1 MNDIDNSI
9 DDIDIPVSIEDIS
22 DNGADI
28 LRHYLRH
35 IPKRRLDAD
44 DEQNLFQQFATGD
57 QTARNLLLTHTLG
70 LVVSIAQKYQ
80 YRGLP
85 LLDLISEGNLGL
97 MRALEKFD
105 VTKGFRFS
113 TYATWWIHH
122 AIKKAIA
129 EYRTIRLPMYI
140 IRSINAVLVA
150 KKTLHGDIDVAQ
162 SLNMSIADVHFLLA
176 LSNHADSLNRLLDS
190 DSEISVI
197 DTLTSDADHV
207 NDFLMAEQ
215 NQIMLSCLAQLTERQ
230 QFVLRK
236 KFGLDDENP
245 MPLDEIANLMELS
258 RESVR
263 LIQIDA
269 IESLKKRFFNYAR

>member
-1 MNDIDNSI
+1 MNTESV
-9 DDIDIPVSIEDIS
+9 DDIDVIDMSISTEDVSDC
-22 DNGADI
+22 GMDI
-28 LRHYLRH
+28 LQHYLRR
-35 IPKRRLDAD
+35 IPKHRLNAD
-44 DEQNLFQQFATGD
+44 DEQNLFRQFAAGN
-57 QTARNLLLTHTLG
+57 QAARNSLLTHMLG

-105 VTKGFRFS
+105 VAKGFRFS

-140 IRSINAVLVA
+140 IRSINAVLTA
-150 KKTLHGDIDVAQ
+150 KKTLHSDIDVAQ
-162 SLNMSIADVHFLLA
+162 NLNISVADVHFLLA
-176 LSNHADSLNRLLDS
+176 LSNHADSLDS
-190 DSEISVI
+190 NSEISLI
-197 DTLTSDADHV
+197 DTLTSNADHV
-207 NDFLMAEQ
+207 NDILAAEQ
-215 NQIMLSCLAQLTERQ
+215 NQIMLSCLAKLTERQ

-245 MPLDEIANLMELS
+245 MSLDEIANLMELS

-269 IESLKKRFFNYAR
+269 IKSLKKRFFNHAR